1 MMESYHADAAAAHT
15 VGVRTAAARRRHRS
29 KVLGP
34 RKISQHALLCNP
46 PDEARMRYFSRLF
59 AELDAST
66 ATRDKQ
72 AALVRYFVEIAERS
86 ARIDN
91 TGDRTAEKSGD
102 KAAADFT
109 DRSTEQPAHEP
120 ERDAAWA
127 VYFLAGGKPRQTVP
141 TRVLRDTARA
151 IASLPEWLFEESYQ
165 AVGDLAET
173 IAHILPPPKRVS
185 DRGLALWI
193 EERLLALK
201 GESPENIARHLA
213 EWWDELEPSGRFLL
227 TKLIGGGFRV
237 GVSKLSVTRA
247 LATVSG
253 IDPKIVAHRLMGY
266 TDGRARPSAA
276 TYRALIA
283 PPASAETEGDPST
296 SHGSHE
302 LRGQP
307 YPFFLAHA
315 LNEPVERFDALLGS
329 PDHWQV
335 EWKYDGIRGQLV
347 VRGGEAFLWSRGED
361 LVTDRFPE
369 LAALAARIP
378 DGTVIDGEILVW
390 RPKADISNDD
400 ASNHDA
406 SNHDAVTPDAP
417 APFADLQTRIGRKTL
432 SKKILADKPVVLVA
446 YDLLEQDGIDL
457 RNEAQATRRT
467 RLEALVASVT
477 ASDHATAPPTLRLAP
492 VLHAHSWSSF
502 ATLRGE
508 ARARGVEGFMLKHRD
523 ARYGVGRTKD
533 VGTWWKWKVDPLSV
547 DAVLIYAQRGHGRR
561 ASLYT
566 DFTFAV
572 WDRAQGA
579 DVAERADG
587 PRTLIPFAKA
597 YSGLTDEEMAKV
609 DAIVKK
615 TTIEKFGP
623 VRSVKPTLVFEL
635 GFEGIQRSTR
645 HKSGIAVRFPRM
657 LRWRIDKPV
666 EEADT
671 IESLQT
677 LLDAR

>member
-1 MMESYHADAAAAHT
+1 M
-15 VGVRTAAARRRHRS
+15 
-29 KVLGP
+29 K
-34 RKISQHALLCNP
+34 
-46 PDEARMRYFSRLF
+46 YFSRLF
-59 AELDAST
+59 SELDAST

-72 AALVRYFVEIAERS
+72 AALVRYFVEIAQRS
-86 ARIDN
+86 IEQGHPAGAMIDATVDN
-91 TGDRTAEKSGD
+91 NASKT
-102 KAAADFT
+102 
-109 DRSTEQPAHEP
+109 STEP

-141 TRVLRDTARA
+141 PRILRETARTVA
-151 IASLPEWLFEESYQ
+151 DLPEWLFEESYQ

-173 IAHILPPPKRVS
+173 IAHILPPPSRHS
-185 DRGLALWI
+185 ELGLARWI

-201 GESPENIARHLA
+201 GESPETISHHLA
-213 EWWDELEPSGRFLL
+213 DWWDELDTAERFLL

-276 TYRALIA
+276 NYRALIA
-283 PPASAETEGDPST
+283 PTASAENEASPEGGPFD
-296 SHGSHE
+296 SHGAYE
-302 LRGQP
+302 RRGQP

-315 LNEPVERFDALLGS
+315 LNEPIERFDALLGS
-329 PDHWQV
+329 IDDWQV

-347 VRGGEAFLWSRGED
+347 VRDGEAFLWSRGED
-361 LVTDRFPE
+361 LVTERFPE
-369 LAALAARIP
+369 MAALSARIP

-390 RPKADISNDD
+390 HANDTNAADTP
-400 ASNHDA
+400 AS
-406 SNHDAVTPDAP
+406 
-417 APFADLQTRIGRKTL
+417 FADLQTRIGRKTL
-432 SKKILADKPVVLVA
+432 SKKILAEKPVVLVA
-446 YDLLEQDGIDL
+446 YDLLEQDGADL
-457 RNEAQATRRT
+457 RGEPQAARRA
-467 RLEALVASVT
+467 RLEALVA
-477 ASDHATAPPTLRLAP
+477 AIDDFTLRLSP
-492 VLHAHSWSSF
+492 VLRADSWPSF
-502 ATLRGE
+502 ATLRNE
-508 ARARGVEGFMLKHRD
+508 ARARGVEGFMLKRRD

-533 VGTWWKWKVDPLSV
+533 VGTWWKWKIDPLSV

-572 WDRAQGA
+572 WDREPGVEA
-579 DVAERADG
+579 DRA
-587 PRTLIPFAKA
+587 RTLIPFAKA

-623 VRSVKPTLVFEL
+623 VRSVKPTQVFEL
-635 GFEGIQRSTR
+635 GFEGIQRSSR

-657 LRWRIDKPV
+657 LRWRIDKPI

-671 IESLQT
+671 IASLQS